1 MNDIKR
7 FESHKS
13 LNITLLKYERRR
25 FLCFLF
31 VLIFGFIS
39 NSILAQTIST
49 DKLDYAPGETV
60 RITGTGWMNDDVIIL
75 HIVNETNPVLN
86 STEHYLSWEV
96 NPINGNLS
104 STWNVTQDELNTS
117 LILTAE
123 GKESG
128 LKYKISFT
136 DDSHLIMSGK
146 VQLAN
151 GTGIS
156 GSTINAWT
164 NSAHNT
170 GNVNTTSAADGTWS
184 LTLNKAT
191 TYYVVV
197 TPPACYSSSDVTLG
211 TNPGTISKISINEI
225 QIDGGT
231 NGGTSTGNL
240 FILILNQNTITAP
253 ATTTFCATSSG
264 SDITIIGSNLGTG
277 ATYQWQQCTDP
288 SNLDTPNAYSNISG
302 ATSKDYNPG
311 TITATRGYRRVSSS
325 CSSISNIVKMFV
337 TPGIS
342 GNTITPS
349 TPTNNCGPF
358 YANYINGSNP
368 SGGNN
373 NTFTFQWQS
382 STDGVNYS
390 NITGVTGEH
399 YYFPGQNAT
408 STIYFR
414 RIVYSGYCT
423 SYSNVLFY
431 NTQSTISG
439 TLTVNAGST
448 TQLTGSPSGGTWS
461 SATPSVAT
469 VNSSTGLVLGVSAG
483 TSIITYTTTAG
494 CSSTATVTVNSVST
508 TPTVTSFN
516 PASSCSGSGASVVI
530 TGTNF
535 TGATAVNFNGLSA
548 ASYTINS
555 STQIT
560 ATLPA
565 VAITGPISVTTP
577 SGTGTSSSN
586 FTVNALPIAVAVSGN
601 GTYCGSTTI
610 AASGGTGGTIYYQG
624 TTSGG
629 TSTAT
634 ASSSQSITTSGT
646 YYFRSQSASG
656 CWGPEGS
663 ATVTINTL
671 PVPYFTDQPSS
682 SECQGD
688 DVDYTTL
695 SGMTNYIWWVPV
707 TSADYSITSGGIDK
721 YSNTVTLKWLT
732 TGNKTVT
739 VGYTDAVNGCASA
752 TPASSTITVNPTPVI
767 GTFN

>member
-60 RITGTGWMNDDVIIL
+60 RITGVGWTNDDVITL
-75 HIVNETNPVLN
+75 HIINETNPDLN
-86 STEHYLSWEV
+86 STEHYRSWEV
-96 NPINGNLS
+96 KPINGNFT
-104 STWNVTQDELNTS
+104 STWDVTQEELSTS
-117 LILTAE
+117 LVLTAE
-123 GKESG
+123 GKVSG
-128 LKYKISFT
+128 FKYQVSFT
-136 DDSHLIMSGK
+136 DDSNLIVSGK

-156 GSTINAWT
+156 GATI
-164 NSAHNT
+164 T
-170 GNVNTTSAADGTWS
+170 GYTSAAHTTID
-184 LTLNKAT
+184 AT
-191 TYYVVV
+191 TTSDQNGFWTLSLDKGTTRYVVV
-197 TPPACYSSSDVTLG
+197 TPPVCYSSSDVILG
-211 TNPGTISKISINEI
+211 TNPGSIAEVSISEI
-225 QIDGGT
+225 QLSSPKS
-231 NGGTSTGNL
+231 GGTSANNR

-253 ATTTFCATSSG
+253 SFTTFCATSSG
-264 SDITIIGSNLGTG
+264 SDITIVGSDLGPG
-277 ATYQWQQCTDP
+277 ATYQWQINTNAND
-288 SNLDTPNAYSNISG
+288 LDNTWSYSNISG

-311 TITATRGYRRVSSS
+311 TITTTTGYRRVSST
-325 CSSISNIVKMFV
+325 CSSSSNIVKMFV

-342 GNTITPS
+342 GNTITSS
-349 TPTNNCGPF
+349 TPTNNCGSF
-358 YANYINGSNP
+358 YANYINGSYP

-373 NTFTFQWQS
+373 NNFTFQWQS
-382 STDGVNYS
+382 STDGVNYT
-390 NITGVTGEH
+390 NITGETGQH
-399 YYFPGQNAT
+399 YNFPGGNAT

-431 NTQSTISG
+431 NTQFATISG
-439 TLTVNAGST
+439 ALTVNAGST
-448 TQLTGSPSGGTWS
+448 TQLSGSPSGGTWS

-494 CSSTATVTVNSVST
+494 CSGTATVTVNSAST
-508 TPTVTSFN
+508 TPTVTIFS
-516 PASSCSGSGASVVI
+516 PASACSGSGASVVI

-548 ASYTINS
+548 TSYSINS
-555 STQIT
+555 SIQIT

-565 VAITGPISVTTP
+565 GATTGPISVTTS

-586 FTVNALPIAVAVSGN
+586 FTVNPLPTAVTVSGG
-601 GTYCGSTTI
+601 GTYCGSATI
-610 AASGGTGGTIYYQG
+610 TASGGTGGTIYYQG

-634 ASSSQSITTSGT
+634 ASSSQSVTTSGT
-646 YYFRSQSASG
+646 YYFRSQSADG

-663 ATVTINTL
+663 AIVTINIL
-671 PVPYFTDQPSS
+671 PTPNFTAAPADP
-682 SECQGD
+682 ECQD
-688 DVDYTTL
+688 DNVTYTTL
-695 SGMTNYIWWVPV
+695 SGMTNYIWGVPG
-707 TSADYSITSGGIDK
+707 TSADYSITSGGIGTG
-721 YSNTVTLKWLT
+721 SNTVTLKWLT
-732 TGNKTVT
+732 TGSKTVT
-739 VGYTDAVNGCASA
+739 VGYTGVNGCASA
-752 TPASSTITVNPTPVI
+752 SPASSTITVNPTPVI